1 MIIIRLQITK
11 TSSLPDIV
19 SAFKNKTILTWKYG
33 FRPRIR
39 ADDWTLVIS
48 ATEARDAGTYECSVN
63 TLPKISHK
71 VALAVKEMAMAVSFP
86 LKYLRQVLVEL

>member
-1 MIIIRLQITK
+1 MTRI
-11 TSSLPDIV
+11 
-19 SAFKNKTILTWKYG
+19 YG

-63 TLPKISHK
+63 TLPKISHT
-71 VALAVKEMAMAVSFP
+71 VALAVKEMAMAVREGVKKNWKKAFRLTALGGGHPPSAWP
-86 LKYLRQVLVEL
+86 LPFVKILGLFAH

>member
-1 MIIIRLQITK
+1 MPALKTK
-11 TSSLPDIV
+11 KFHNIYECKKL
-19 SAFKNKTILTWKYG
+19 

-63 TLPKISHK
+63 TLPKISHT
-71 VALAVKEMAMAVSFP
+71 VALAVKEMAMAVINFSP
-86 LKYLRQVLVEL
+86 RLSLIVLLRTLLTKSREF

>member
-1 MIIIRLQITK
+1 M
-11 TSSLPDIV
+11 V
-19 SAFKNKTILTWKYG
+19 
-33 FRPRIR
+33 RPRIR

-63 TLPKISHK
+63 TLPKISHT

-86 LKYLRQVLVEL
+86 LKSLCLG